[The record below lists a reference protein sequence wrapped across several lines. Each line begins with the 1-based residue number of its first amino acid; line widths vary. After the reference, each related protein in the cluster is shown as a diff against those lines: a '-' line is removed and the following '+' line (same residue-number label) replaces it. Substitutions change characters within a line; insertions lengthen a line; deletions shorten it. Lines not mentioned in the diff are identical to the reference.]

1 MDQYHREEFSE
12 PERQLLSK
20 FFTNVDGP
28 VFALINLPEV
38 VKGALYARYSRSPK
52 SIRRLFLDEFVANL
66 DVAALARSG
75 ATDHAAVDVDRATR
89 LYQRVFSDFGDDSVA
104 QLGGVHLACEQA
116 SNLLTKVLEWGRLS
130 AYLEQSTR
138 YIYFDCPLG
147 SRYRYVLPSEV
158 AACGLETQYRST
170 LDNLFETYRNNVARL
185 RTHYQER
192 FPRAPDVPESAWN
205 ATIRAKVCDDLRGL
219 LPAATTSNV
228 GIYANGQAYEY
239 LLIRMRAHPLEEIQS
254 YAALM
259 LRELRKV
266 IPAFMGRVDL
276 PDRGKQ
282 WTSYLQDVAQAME
295 KEAEAL
301 THTGP
306 PQADV
311 ELTDWDPDGEVKI
324 VAAALYRYG
333 ELPDR
338 ELLRVARRM
347 SDDERKRVLRS
358 YVGERKN
365 RRHKPGRAFERVS
378 YRFDVVADYGAFR
391 DLQRHRMLTLE
402 WQKLSPALG
411 YVTPPAIEELGLT
424 ATWDSAMARAFDLY
438 DAIRN
443 LAGANAAQ
451 YAVPFACNVRFTMQL
466 NAREAFHLLELR
478 TAPGGHEAYRRIC
491 QKMHNAIR
499 DCAGHHAIANAMNFV
514 NHGAEAT
521 GRLSAELRTAA
532 RNAVRRGE

>member
-1 MDQYHREEFSE
+1 MTYPVQYHREEFSG

-28 VFALINLPEV
+28 VFALVNLPEV

-52 SIRRLFLDEFVANL
+52 SIRRLFLDEFVGSL
-66 DVAALARSG
+66 DAATLSRSG
-75 ATDHAAVDVDRATR
+75 APDHDVVDVNRATE
-89 LYQRVFSDFGDDSVA
+89 LYHRIFSDFGDDSVA

-116 SNLLTKVLEWGRLS
+116 SNLLTKVLEWGRLA

-138 YIYFDCPLG
+138 YIYFARPLG
-147 SRYRYVLPSEV
+147 SRYRYVLPPEV
-158 AACGLETQYRST
+158 AACGLETRYRST

-192 FPRAPDVPESAWN
+192 FPRAPDVRKSAWD
-205 ATIRAKVCDDLRGL
+205 AVIRAKVCDDLRGL

-239 LLIRMRAHPLEEIQS
+239 LLIRMRAHPLEEVRG
-254 YAALM
+254 YANLI
-259 LRELRKV
+259 LHELRKV
-266 IPAFMGRVDL
+266 IPAFMRRVDL

-282 WTSYLQDVAQAME
+282 WTSYLRDVARAME
-295 KEAEAL
+295 KEAETI
-301 THTGP
+301 THMGASKT
-306 PQADV
+306 DV
-311 ELTDWDPDGEVKI
+311 ELVDWDPNGEVKV
-324 VAAALYRYG
+324 VAAALYQYS
-333 ELPDR
+333 ELPHR
-338 ELLRVARRM
+338 ELFKAASRM
-347 SDDERKRVLRS
+347 SDDERQHVLKA
-358 YVGERKN
+358 YVGDRKN

-378 YRFDVVADYGAFR
+378 YKFDVIADYGAFR

-411 YVTPPAIEELGLT
+411 YVTPPAIQELGLV
-424 ATWDSAMARAFDLY
+424 ATWDSAMARAFELY

-443 LAGANAAQ
+443 LAGANVAQ

-466 NAREAFHLLELR
+466 NAREALHMLELR
-478 TAPGGHEAYRRIC
+478 TSPNGHESYRRIC

-499 DCAGHHAIANAMNFV
+499 DRAGHHAIADAMNFV
-514 NHGAEAT
+514 NHNTAAT
-521 GRLSAELRTAA
+521 GRPPA
-532 RNAVRRGE
+532 RRV